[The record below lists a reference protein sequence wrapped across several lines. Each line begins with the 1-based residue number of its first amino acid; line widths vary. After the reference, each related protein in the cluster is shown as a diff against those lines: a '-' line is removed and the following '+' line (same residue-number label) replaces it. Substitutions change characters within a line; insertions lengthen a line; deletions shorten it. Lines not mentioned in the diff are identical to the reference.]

1 MKSEKK
7 NKPLMKTRTSFVSN
21 SSSSSFL
28 VLAHGKDDFRCFDRF
43 KGYECFISDYER
55 KVKSDNPLDA
65 VMSFLKRIIREE
77 IHDTEYKIEQDLL
90 HPGSNYSGW
99 SCTLAD
105 VVDRCE
111 EFHGIP
117 EPKELYAKLVE
128 ANNRLYDYREKVW
141 KELDSPE
148 NRERQFKYNDRE
160 ITELNEMAENETK
173 AICEDPLLKEY
184 AEQIVGALPQS
195 CLLEYEDAYD
205 SGSYM
210 EHHFMPFMSQNPET
224 DSGFSIFSVS
234 NH

>member
-1 MKSEKK
+1 MKK
-7 NKPLMKTRTSFVSN
+7 RTSFVSN

-28 VLAHGKDDFRCFDRF
+28 VLAHGKEDFQCFDRF
-43 KGYECFISDYER
+43 QGYRYFIADYEQAM
-55 KVKSDNPLDA
+55 KSGQDPLEA
-65 VMSFLKRIIREE
+65 ILSFLKRIIRAE
-77 IHDTEYKIEQDLL
+77 IHDTEYKIAQDLM
-90 HPGSNYSGW
+90 HGGDHDYSGW

-128 ANNRLYDYREKVW
+128 ADNRFYDYREKVW

-148 NRERQFKYNDRE
+148 NRERKFKYNDKEFRE
-160 ITELNEMAENETK
+160 LYDMAEKETK
-173 AICEDPLLKEY
+173 AICEDTLLKEY
-184 AEQIVGALPQS
+184 AEQLAKELPKS
-195 CLLEYEDAYD
+195 CLLEYADD
-205 SGSYM
+205 IDMPGSYM

-224 DSGFSIFSVS
+224 DQKFSIFSIS